1 MEAAEVGESVIKVLG
16 RSVWMLASLART
28 YARLGRRADSEALYM
43 ELRWR
48 SRQEYVAPAIL
59 AWAACAAGE
68 QDEAIRWGQEAHAI
82 GDPSLSA
89 AKYWPDFADLR
100 KDRRFVEI
108 LISRGWK

>member
-1 MEAAEVGESVIKVLG
+1 
-16 RSVWMLASLART
+16 
-28 YARLGRRADSEALYM
+28 M

-48 SRQEYVAPAIL
+48 SKQEYVAPAIL

-68 QDEAIRWGQEAHAI
+68 QDEAIRCGQEAHAI
-82 GDPSLSA
+82 GDPSLTA

-100 KDRRFVEI
+100 KDGRFGEI